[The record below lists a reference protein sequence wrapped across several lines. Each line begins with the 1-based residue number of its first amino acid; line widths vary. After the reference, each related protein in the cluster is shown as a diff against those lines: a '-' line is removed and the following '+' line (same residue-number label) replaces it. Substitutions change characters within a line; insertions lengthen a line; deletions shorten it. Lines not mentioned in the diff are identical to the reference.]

1 MAAGRSRAK
10 NETAE
15 RTAHAWEFDEADSW
29 EPVVP
34 DTWELPADRQ
44 ESEPTDSPGISAGW
58 SDAARS
64 EDEWVDA
71 ARHAGAAEP
80 EQVATQQSPSPQTAS
95 PAVNATAD
103 AGRVP
108 YLEAVAAQYLGDEPV
123 PTRPPRP
130 PATAAPEPAAPEAAG
145 PEAEP
150 RGPSAVRLALGLATM
165 AAQRL
170 RGGVPAGDGFVTG
183 VGLAQE
189 TALGLRELGR
199 RVLGPASRVAAGTVK
214 GAAMLPVA
222 GMPVR
227 AALRVQDR
235 LASAVSDA
243 RARGQETIEAGRAD
257 ADRVLRDRLNRGM
270 QWATDRAVIPIVDQL
285 APRMAE
291 HIVPRILAEVAN
303 GRLRAHN
310 GPGHNGPGHNGQ
322 GRNGQGPNGDASEG
336 SRR

>member
-44 ESEPTDSPGISAGW
+44 TSERTDSPGTSAGW

-71 ARHAGAAEP
+71 ARHSGAAEP
-80 EQVATQQSPSPQTAS
+80 EQVVAQPSPTPHATS
-95 PAVNATAD
+95 PAENATAD

-123 PTRPPRP
+123 PTRPPRR
-130 PATAAPEPAAPEAAG
+130 PAAANRPSAAEPEAPEPQAAEPGAAEPG
-145 PEAEP
+145 P
-150 RGPSAVRLALGLATM
+150 RGPNAVRLALGLATM

-227 AALRVQDR
+227 AALRVQGR

-243 RARGQETIEAGRAD
+243 RARGHETIEAGRAD
-257 ADRVLRDRLNRGM
+257 ADRVLRERLNRGL
-270 QWATDRAVIPIVDQL
+270 QWATDRTVIPIVDQL

-291 HIVPRILAEVAN
+291 HIVPRILAEITN
-303 GRLRAHN
+303 GRRH
-310 GPGHNGPGHNGQ
+310 GH
-322 GRNGQGPNGDASEG
+322 NGDASG
-336 SRR
+336 RSRR